1 MGLDFTII
9 ARNWD
14 YFLWGRTPQGEVG
27 GLLLTVL
34 MALAAG
40 TLSLVLGIALA
51 LAGWLGP
58 RHLRAVLTFLAD
70 LVRSIPLLLVIFW
83 IYFLVP
89 AMFRTTVPGA
99 LSVILALAWFSSGAV
114 MHTTLAGLD
123 ALPRGHR
130 EAGIA
135 SGLSEGQV
143 FMTIL
148 LPQALRNLVPSYV
161 ALFASM
167 IKDTSLAFILNV
179 PELTMTANQVNTRD
193 QIYPAEIFLF
203 TAAVYFVLCAG
214 LSWAAH
220 GLALRTS
227 TCWSISRAGRP

>member
-1 MGLDFTII
+1 MGLDFTVILK
-9 ARNWD
+9 NWD
-14 YFLWGRTPQGEVG
+14 YFLWGRTFQGEAG

-40 TLSLVLGIALA
+40 CLALVLGIAMA
-51 LAGWLGP
+51 LACWLGSRP
-58 RHLRAVLTFLAD
+58 VRAVLTFMAD
-70 LVRSIPLLLVIFW
+70 LVRGIPLIFVIFW

-89 AMFRTTVPGA
+89 ALFRTKIPGA

-114 MHTTLAGLD
+114 MYGTLAGLE
-123 ALPRGHR
+123 ALPKGLR

-135 SGLSEGQV
+135 SGLTERQV
-143 FMTIL
+143 FSAIL

-179 PELTMTANQVNTRD
+179 PELTMTASQVNTRE
-193 QIYPAEIFLF
+193 QICPAEIFLF

-214 LSWAAH
+214 LSQAAH
-220 GLALRTS
+220 ALANHWRP
-227 TCWSISRAGRP
+227 GRVAS

>member
-9 ARNWD
+9 AKNWD

-40 TLSLVLGIALA
+40 TLSLVLGIGLA

-58 RHLRAVLTFLAD
+58 RWLRTVLTFLAD
-70 LVRSIPLLLVIFW
+70 LVRGIPLLLVIFW

-89 AMFRTTVPGA
+89 ALFRTTVPGA

-135 SGLSEGQV
+135 SGLREGQV
-143 FMTIL
+143 FTAIL

-179 PELTMTANQVNTRD
+179 PELTMTANQVNTRA
-193 QIYPAEIFLF
+193 QVYPAEIFLF

-220 GLALRTS
+220 GLATRLRP
-227 TCWSISRAGRP
+227 GRVAR

>member
-9 ARNWD
+9 FKNWD
-14 YFLWGRTPQGEVG
+14 YFLWGRTLQGEVG

-40 TLSLVLGIALA
+40 FLSLILGIGLA
-51 LAGWLGP
+51 LAAWLGP
-58 RHLRAVLTFLAD
+58 RPLRRGLTFLAD
-70 LVRSIPLLLVIFW
+70 LVRGIPLILVIFW

-89 AMFRTTVPGA
+89 ALSGTRVPGA
-99 LSVILALAWFSSGAV
+99 LSVVLALAWFSSGAV
-114 MHTTLAGLD
+114 MHSTLAGLK

-135 SGLSEGQV
+135 SGLSEVQV
-143 FMTIL
+143 FASIL
-148 LPQALRNLVPSYV
+148 MPQALRNLVPSYV
-161 ALFASM
+161 SLFASM

-179 PELTMTANQVNTRD
+179 PELTMTASQVNTRA

-203 TAAVYFVLCAG
+203 TAVVYYVLCAG
-214 LSWAAH
+214 LSRTAH
-220 GLALRTS
+220 GLANQLKP
-227 TCWSISRAGRP
+227 GRLPL

>member
-1 MGLDFTII
+1 MGLDFTVILK
-9 ARNWD
+9 NWD
-14 YFLWGRTPQGEVG
+14 YFLWGRTFQGETG

-40 TLSLVLGIALA
+40 CLALVLGIAMA
-51 LAGWLGP
+51 LACWLGSRP
-58 RHLRAVLTFLAD
+58 LRAALTFMAD
-70 LVRSIPLLLVIFW
+70 LVRGIPLIFVIFW
-83 IYFLVP
+83 IYLLVP
-89 AMFRTTVPGA
+89 ALFRTKIPGA

-114 MHTTLAGLD
+114 MHGTLAGLE
-123 ALPRGHR
+123 ALPKGLR

-135 SGLSEGQV
+135 SGLTEGQV
-143 FMTIL
+143 FSAIL

-179 PELTMTANQVNTRD
+179 PELTMTASQVNTRE

-214 LSWAAH
+214 LSRAAH
-220 GLALRTS
+220 GLANHWRP
-227 TCWSISRAGRP
+227 GRVAL

>member
-1 MGLDFTII
+1 MGLDFTVILK
-9 ARNWD
+9 NWD
-14 YFLWGRTPQGEVG
+14 YFLWGRTFQGEAG

-40 TLSLVLGIALA
+40 CLALVLGIAMA
-51 LAGWLGP
+51 LACWLGSRP
-58 RHLRAVLTFLAD
+58 VRAVLTFMAD
-70 LVRSIPLLLVIFW
+70 LVRGIPLIFVIFW

-89 AMFRTTVPGA
+89 ALFRTKIPGA

-114 MHTTLAGLD
+114 MYGTLAGLE
-123 ALPRGHR
+123 ALPKGLR

-135 SGLSEGQV
+135 SGLTERQV
-143 FMTIL
+143 FSAIL

-179 PELTMTANQVNTRD
+179 PELTMTASQVNTRE

-214 LSWAAH
+214 LSQAAH
-220 GLALRTS
+220 ALANHWRP
-227 TCWSISRAGRP
+227 GRVAS

>member
-1 MGLDFTII
+1 MGLDFTVI
-9 ARNWD
+9 AKNWD
-14 YFLWGRTPQGEVG
+14 YFLWGRTLQGEVG

-40 TLSLVLGIALA
+40 FLSLVLGIGLA
-51 LAGWLGP
+51 LAAWLGSRP
-58 RHLRAVLTFLAD
+58 LRAALTFMAD
-70 LVRSIPLLLVIFW
+70 LVRSIPLVLVIFW

-89 AMFRTTVPGA
+89 ALFKTPIPGA

-114 MHTTLAGLD
+114 MYVTLAGLE

-130 EAGIA
+130 EAGAA
-135 SGLSEGQV
+135 SGLTEGQV
-143 FMTIL
+143 FTAIL
-148 LPQALRNLVPSYV
+148 LPQAMRNLVPSYV

-179 PELTMTANQVNTRD
+179 PELTMTASQVNTRA

-203 TAAVYFVLCAG
+203 TGAVYFLLCAG
-214 LSWAAH
+214 LSGTAH
-220 GLALRTS
+220 ALAHRLQPG
-227 TCWSISRAGRP
+227 RARP